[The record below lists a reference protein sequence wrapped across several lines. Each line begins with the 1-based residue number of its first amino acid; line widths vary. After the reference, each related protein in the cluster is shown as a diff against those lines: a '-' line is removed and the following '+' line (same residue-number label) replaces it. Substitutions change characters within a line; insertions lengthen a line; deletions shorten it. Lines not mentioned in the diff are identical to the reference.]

1 MDVRRALAYR
11 NAHHGRNGGRVPRVP
26 DARQPMGAVI
36 LIVTRGARALG
47 YRRELHV
54 AKTAVGPSAAPD

>member
-1 MDVRRALAYR
+1 
-11 NAHHGRNGGRVPRVP
+11 
-26 DARQPMGAVI
+26 MGAVI